1 MVDIKSYSALQLL
14 SWAKILAKSTFG
26 KKQSYELSFEQDP
39 DGRWYI
45 VFPGWPLDRSH
56 LQMVAGADDM
66 LDLLD
71 TSHEHLVKV
80 SVIPAKEKA
89 AHEGYFQLTCIKS
102 SLSGGAFYTAQGLE
116 GWGDPHAIR
125 EKELWL
131 CPVTLCVLGHYPKY
145 IYVKKIGE

>member
-1 MVDIKSYSALQLL
+1 MVDIKKYSALQLL
-14 SWAKILAKSTFG
+14 GWAKILAKSTFG
-26 KKQSYELSFEQDP
+26 KKKEYELSFEQDL

-66 LDLLD
+66 LDLID
-71 TSHEHLVKV
+71 TSHKHLVKTA
-80 SVIPAKEKA
+80 VIPSKEKET
-89 AHEGYFQLTCIKS
+89 HEGYYQLTCIKS
-102 SLSGGAFYTAQGLE
+102 SLSGGAFYTVQGLN
-116 GWGDPHAIR
+116 GWNNNPHAIR

-145 IYVKKIGE
+145 IYVKKI